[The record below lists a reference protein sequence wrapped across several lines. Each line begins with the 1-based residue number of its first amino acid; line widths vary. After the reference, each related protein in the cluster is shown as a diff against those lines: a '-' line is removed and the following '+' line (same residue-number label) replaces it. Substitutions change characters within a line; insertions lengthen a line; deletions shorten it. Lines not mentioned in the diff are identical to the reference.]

1 MTLFMDSLRS
11 AVTKAGRWTLLLP
24 LACMCLIFCL
34 SSLPGSK
41 LPTWGI
47 GSVDLGDFLHFPV
60 YYGLG
65 ILWLIALEARRVP
78 ERKSAFLAVF
88 FATLFGALDE
98 VHQSFVPLRYMD
110 FWDGVV
116 NCAGATCAALTW
128 GWLKPLF
135 FASIVPR
142 EAKGSPVGLPS
153 ERE

>member
-1 MTLFMDSLRS
+1 MTLAMNPLRS
-11 AVTKAGRWTLLLP
+11 AVKKAGRWTLLLP
-24 LACMCLIFCL
+24 IAYMSLIFCL

-41 LPTWGI
+41 LPTWGV
-47 GSVDLGDFLHFPV
+47 GSFDLGNFLHFPV

-78 ERKSAFLAVF
+78 ERRGALLTVFL
-88 FATLFGALDE
+88 ATLFGALDE

-128 GWLKPLF
+128 GWSKPLF
-135 FASIVPR
+135 FPSIPPR
-142 EAKGSPVGLPS
+142 DAKGSPVGVAS
-153 ERE
+153 RRE